1 METTKEDE
9 TDNNNSKMV
18 ISRRPLDWQ
27 LTKNSLAERGS
38 YLLETGIWSD
48 CTFIVGVQ
56 AQNIKVR
63 HLEFVIENYNDFVLF
78 VIRCSVATKC
88 FWPWPLQFLKP
99 CSLEVWPNQMLA
111 TPKKSR
117 FSMFNPT
124 LFMSCFNTFTMI
136 ISNWIPSSLHA
147 ISAMQPRNTCFQH
160 LFRSAQTT

>member
-1 METTKEDE
+1 MRKRRRASCVYEKAAHKATNPTASSAVRNSNHSQHSSSHINKGNIMEKDDD

-18 ISRRPLDWQ
+18 IPRRPLDWQ

-63 HLEFVIENYNDFVLF
+63 HLKLRLTLLMIFYFY

-99 CSLEVWPNQMLA
+99 CSLAV
-111 TPKKSR
+111 
-117 FSMFNPT
+117 
-124 LFMSCFNTFTMI
+124 
-136 ISNWIPSSLHA
+136 
-147 ISAMQPRNTCFQH
+147 
-160 LFRSAQTT
+160 

>member
-1 METTKEDE
+1 METTKEDD

-63 HLEFVIENYNDFVLF
+63 YLKFVIDNYNDF
-78 VIRCSVATKC
+78 
-88 FWPWPLQFLKP
+88 
-99 CSLEVWPNQMLA
+99 
-111 TPKKSR
+111 
-117 FSMFNPT
+117 
-124 LFMSCFNTFTMI
+124 I
-136 ISNWIPSSLHA
+136 IF
-147 ISAMQPRNTCFQH
+147 RN
-160 LFRSAQTT
+160 